1 MEPGGMT
8 VGDDLIDISISKYL
22 YEDPDRHGNMR
33 LYFRQRIPGS
43 NRYRKVR
50 LRETPGTPQFLEE
63 FGAALAGRPYGDAKN
78 RPVPPPKIV
87 ANSLRWLIQEYYK
100 RSVTFK
106 SYDEETK
113 KVRRNLLKAL
123 CEEPVVEGSDQQV
136 GDLPYNIPEDKIELL
151 RDRKEGVYAANARLK
166 AIRQLFKWAAST
178 KPVKLLPRNHA
189 ADVPLLPEPETDGH
203 HTWSVDEIQQYIARH
218 PIGTKAHL
226 VLMLF
231 LLTGQRIS
239 DVAKLGKQ
247 HIRKPE
253 NVAPA
258 LRKDHPGRWLGFTQH
273 KNRKKAPVHL
283 VIPLLPLLERVL
295 EASPCGS
302 MTFIETEFGKPH
314 SIKGLGNW
322 FADQCVL
329 AGVPGRAHG
338 LRKAGATIAAE
349 NGATPYH
356 LMSIFGWKT
365 LEQAELYTKKVRQ
378 QLIAGGSMR
387 LIDFDQIVNECDPP
401 QAGMAKSGSLLG

>member
-1 MEPGGMT
+1 MEPRGMT
-8 VGDDLIDISISKYL
+8 NGADVVDISISKYL
-22 YEDPDRHGNMR
+22 YEDADRHGTVR

-43 NRYRKVR
+43 KRYRKVR
-50 LRETPGTPQFLEE
+50 LREIPGTSQFLEE
-63 FGAALAGRPYGDAKN
+63 FGAALAGRPYGDTKN
-78 RPVPPPKIV
+78 RPAPPPKIV
-87 ANSLRWLIQEYYK
+87 ANSLRWLIGEYYK
-100 RSVTFK
+100 RSLTFK

-113 KVRRNLLKAL
+113 KVRRNILKAL
-123 CEEPVVEGSDQQV
+123 CEEPVVEGGDEQI
-136 GDLPYNIPEDKIELL
+136 GDLPYNIPEDKIEVL

-189 ADVPLLPEPETDGH
+189 ADVDLLPEPESDGH
-203 HTWSVDEIQQYIARH
+203 HTWSVEEIQQFIARH
-218 PIGTKAHL
+218 PLGTKANL
-226 VLMLF
+226 ALMLF

-283 VIPLLPLLERVL
+283 VIPLLPMLERVL
-295 EASPCGS
+295 DASPCGAL
-302 MTFIETEFGKPH
+302 TFLETEFGKPH
-314 SIKGLGNW
+314 STKGLGNW
-322 FADQCVL
+322 FADRCVE

-378 QLIAGGSMR
+378 QLMAGGSMR

-401 QAGMAKSGSLLG
+401 AAVVDKSGSLLG

>member
-1 MEPGGMT
+1 MT
-8 VGDDLIDISISKYL
+8 AGADLVDISISKYL

-33 LYFRQRIPGS
+33 LYFRQRIPGTK
-43 NRYRKVR
+43 RYRKVR
-50 LRETPGTPQFLEE
+50 LRETPGTPKFLEE
-63 FGAALAGRPYGDAKN
+63 FAAALAGRPYGDTKN
-78 RPVPPPKIV
+78 KPAAPPHVV

-100 RSVTFK
+100 RSPTFK

-113 KVRRNLLKAL
+113 KVRRNLFTAL

-151 RDRKEGVYAANARLK
+151 RDRKEGVFAANARLK
-166 AIRQLFKWAAST
+166 AIRQIFKWAAST

-189 ADVPLLPEPETDGH
+189 ADVPLLPEPESDGH
-203 HTWSVDEIQQYIARH
+203 HTWSVEEIQKFIARH
-218 PIGTKAHL
+218 PLGTKAHL
-226 VLMLF
+226 VMMLF

-239 DVAKLGKQ
+239 DVAKLGRQ

-253 NVAPA
+253 NVAEA
-258 LRKDHPGRWLGFTQH
+258 LRKTHAGRWLGFTQH

-283 VIPLLPLLERVL
+283 VIPMLPVLERVL

-302 MTFIETEFGKPH
+302 LTFIETEFGKPH
-314 SIKGLGNW
+314 TTKGLGNW
-322 FADQCVL
+322 FADRCIE
-329 AGVPGRAHG
+329 AKVPGRAHG

-349 NGATPYH
+349 NGATPYQ

-378 QLIAGGSMR
+378 QLMAAGSMH
-387 LIDFDQIVNECDPP
+387 LIGFDRTVNESDPP
-401 QAGMAKSGSLLG
+401 APPVDKSGSLLG